1 MAYFIVDSSRIGYLK
16 YIIEKHL
23 VLNEQNGPSMDISS
37 FLNTGIYTWVVLPLL
52 IFLARVCDQTIGTIR
67 IMFISRGDKLI
78 SPILGFFEVLIW
90 ILAIRE
96 IMYNLSNV
104 LGYVAYAGGFATGNL
119 VGIYLEEKI
128 ALGVRVIRIITQQ
141 DASALAASLI
151 KKGYGVTNI
160 PAEGSQGE
168 VNVIFTM
175 IHRYDLEEVIK
186 LVERFNPKAFYT
198 IESVI
203 SVKEGMFPAKRSV
216 FWRFFSKPP
225 RFCRRIRILKRQQ
238 MSRKGK

>member
-1 MAYFIVDSSRIGYLK
+1 
-16 YIIEKHL
+16 
-23 VLNEQNGPSMDISS
+23 MDISS
-37 FLNTGIYTWVVLPLL
+37 FLNTDIYTWVVLPLL

-160 PAEGSQGE
+160 PAAGSQGE

-175 IHRYDLEEVIK
+175 IHRYDLEDVIK

-198 IESVI
+198 VESVI
-203 SVKEGMFPAKRSV
+203 SVKEGMFPTRRSI
-216 FWRFFSKPP
+216 FRRIFSKPP
-225 RFCRRIRILKRQQ
+225 RFYRRIRILKSQRI
-238 MSRKGK
+238 SRKGK